1 MTQMQQIH
9 DGYRA
14 GACNIGPA
22 EIRAR
27 RQSGHVGVAITL
39 GLLAAMLILR
49 VDPMWRLLLFAP
61 AAVAASGYLQAAMRF
76 CANYGWRGVFNFGD
90 RIRDTNSVPDLEAAA
105 ADRRLALR
113 IAFMGATIGLGVAVA
128 AVLLPV

>member
-1 MTQMQQIH
+1 MQLIE

-27 RQSGHVGVAITL
+27 RRSGHVGVAVTA

-61 AAVAASGYLQAAMRF
+61 AAVAVSGYLQAAMRF

-90 RIRDTNSVPDLEAAA
+90 RIRDTTGVADPAAAA
-105 ADRRLALR
+105 ADRRVALR
-113 IAFMGATIGLGVAVA
+113 IALMSGTVGLLVAVGA
-128 AVLLPV
+128 LLLPF

>member
-1 MTQMQQIH
+1 MQRIE

-27 RQSGHVGVAITL
+27 RQSGHVGVAVTA

-49 VDPMWRLLLFAP
+49 VDPIWRLSLFAP
-61 AAVAASGYLQAAMRF
+61 ATLAASGYLQAAMRF
-76 CANYGWRGVFNFGD
+76 CANYGWRGVFNFGEQ
-90 RIRDTNSVPDLEAAA
+90 IRDTTGVADPASAA
-105 ADRRLALR
+105 ADRHVALR
-113 IAFMGATIGLGVAVA
+113 IALMSSSIGLLVAVG
-128 AVLLPV
+128 AVLLPF